1 MDWSD
6 ADVYTLRKMAAD
18 RHSASEIATA
28 IGGGLTRNA
37 VIGKA
42 HRLGISLSD
51 VSGSRGPRE
60 PRRVP
65 SPQAGAAPR
74 KDDGPPR
81 AVPRPRGTTAPR
93 KPKNVAETAPPVA
106 ETHAMR
112 LARAEELRIGFEAIA
127 APERPAVPLVDLK
140 FGQCRYPLGDPRHE
154 DFGFCGA
161 HAGRKPYCP
170 THTARCYDGKASR

>member
-6 ADVYTLRKMAAD
+6 VDIYTLRKMAAD

-42 HRLGISLSD
+42 HRLGISLSG
-51 VSGSRGPRE
+51 VSGKPGPRAT
-60 PRRVP
+60 RGVP
-65 SPQAGAAPR
+65 SPQGGSASRRNAS
-74 KDDGPPR
+74 
-81 AVPRPRGTTAPR
+81 PRGPTAPR
-93 KPKNVAETAPPVA
+93 EPKKVEAAAPVA

-112 LARAEELRIGFEAIA
+112 LARVEELRIGFEAIA
-127 APERPAVPLVDLK
+127 APDRPAVPLLDLK

-161 HAGRKPYCP
+161 HAGLKPYCP
-170 THTARCYDGKASR
+170 THAARCYDGKASR